1 VTQGIERM
9 LNLPSLEDIL
19 REKGVLPEGE
29 SVEPVN
35 DTEIPNMLPENEEL
49 MRTVEMAKQAQ
60 SRLDMVE
67 GIDHSEAMDKL
78 HKETL
83 KHAQDLMDLG
93 FNIDQRSARGIFE
106 VAVNMY
112 GRAIEAKNAKRDAQ
126 LKSLKLALEQ
136 RKLELDEKRINAQI
150 GEQDRNTIP
159 GEGVV
164 IREDRNELIKRI
176 REQRENEQKEK
187 KVTDRDQ

>member
-29 SVEPVN
+29 TIEPVN

-83 KHAQDLMDLG
+83 KHAQDMMDLG

>member
-1 VTQGIERM
+1 MTQGIERM

>member
-150 GEQDRNTIP
+150 GEQDRN
-159 GEGVV
+159 
-164 IREDRNELIKRI
+164 ELIKRI